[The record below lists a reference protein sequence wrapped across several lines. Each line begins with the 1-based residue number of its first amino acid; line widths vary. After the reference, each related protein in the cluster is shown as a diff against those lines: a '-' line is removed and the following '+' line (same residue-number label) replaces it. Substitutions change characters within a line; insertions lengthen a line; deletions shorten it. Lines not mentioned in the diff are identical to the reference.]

1 MGYIQKEAWAKTGIT
16 VCLGDHRKPI
26 SLSVIPW
33 NINPHGSI
41 PFMKLHAIF
50 ITAYFQ
56 DTTAEIWTFWQFPAV
71 KIHPILPQGQTCC
84 RSRHPVVFRAKVI
97 TQSSPSKLSAKTF
110 CKRCLEGLPLLIPG
124 TSHLKGIF
132 LILSCIW
139 QLSLLHLCSS
149 RHSPSLSFCFS
160 QHLLSYPHKHSH
172 SCIQSMLIPVL
183 SSVIVLSQGNGWGLT
198 LGVSCFKFSWLLCL
212 PRAPP
217 LLLVP
222 LQDSLLAI
230 DKNNS
235 LRKEF
240 NLK

>member
-16 VCLGDHRKPI
+16 VCFGVHRKPI

-41 PFMKLHAIF
+41 PFMKLHAIL
-50 ITAYFQ
+50 ITAYFLLIQ
-56 DTTAEIWTFWQFPAV
+56 ITQVTTAEIFIPSYFRAV
-71 KIHPILPQGQTCC
+71 KAKRAVDPGTLWSSGQ
-84 RSRHPVVFRAKVI
+84 RW
-97 TQSSPSKLSAKTF
+97 SPSKLSAKTF

-124 TSHLKGIF
+124 PSHLKGIF
-132 LILSCIW
+132 LILSCMW

-149 RHSPSLSFCFS
+149 RHSPSLSFRFS